1 MGRQDDRARWDQRYR
16 EGSHASLEPD
26 PFLVQ
31 AASEFIEPLFPHA
44 GSALDIAGGVGRH
57 AIWLAERGWQVTI
70 LDFSE
75 AALAQARANAAK
87 HRDKIEFQ
95 PTDLTRFQAS
105 STYDLVLAFFY
116 LQREIFPALLA
127 SLRPGGLLV
136 YKTYTRLQPKFGG
149 GPTHPM
155 YLLEENELLRAFPGL
170 SILYYQETV
179 RDRGVAE
186 LVGRKL
192 LR

>member
-26 PFLVQ
+26 PFLVE

-44 GSALDIAGGVGRH
+44 GTALDIAGGVGRH

-75 AALAQARANAAK
+75 AALAQARANAAH
-87 HRDKIEFQ
+87 HRDQIEFQ
-95 PTDLTRFQAS
+95 PMDLTRFEAS

-136 YKTYTRLQPKFGG
+136 YKTYTRLQAKFGG

-155 YLLEENELLRAFPGL
+155 YLLEENELLGAFPGL
-170 SILYYQETV
+170 SVLYYRETV
-179 RDRGVAE
+179 RHRGVAE
-186 LVGRKL
+186 LIGRKPS
-192 LR
+192 R

>member
-26 PFLVQ
+26 PFLVE

-44 GSALDIAGGVGRH
+44 GTALDIAGGVGRH

-87 HRDKIEFQ
+87 HRDQIEFR
-95 PTDLTRFQAS
+95 PTDLTTFEAS

-116 LQREIFPALLA
+116 LEREIFPALLA

-170 SILYYQETV
+170 SVLYYQETV

-186 LVGRKL
+186 LIGRKPL
-192 LR
+192 P

>member
-1 MGRQDDRARWDQRYR
+1 MSQQDDRARWDQRYR

-26 PFLVQ
+26 PFLAQ

-44 GSALDIAGGVGRH
+44 GTALDIAGGAGRH

-75 AALAQARANAAK
+75 AALAKARANAANQV
-87 HRDKIEFQ
+87 DKIEFQ
-95 PTDLTRFQAS
+95 LTDLTTFKAS

-116 LQREIFPALLA
+116 LQREIFPALLEA
-127 SLRPGGLLV
+127 LRPGRLLV
-136 YKTYTRLQPKFGG
+136 YKTYTRLQPKFGV

-155 YLLEENELLRAFPGL
+155 YLLEENELLSAFPGL
-170 SILYYQETV
+170 SVLYYQETV

-186 LVGRKL
+186 LIGRKPL
-192 LR
+192 P

>member
-26 PFLVQ
+26 PFLLR

-44 GSALDIAGGVGRH
+44 GTALDIAGGVGRH

-75 AALAQARANAAK
+75 AALAQAQANAAK

-95 PTDLTRFQAS
+95 LTDLTRFQAS

-116 LQREIFPALLA
+116 LEREIFPALLA

>member
-1 MGRQDDRARWDQRYR
+1 MRRQDDRTRWDQRYR
-16 EGSHASLEPD
+16 EGSHGSLEPD

-31 AASEFIEPLFPHA
+31 AGSEFIEPLFPHA
-44 GSALDIAGGVGRH
+44 GTALDIAGGAGRH

-75 AALAQARANAAK
+75 VALAKARANAANVG
-87 HRDKIEFQ
+87 DKIKFQ
-95 PTDLTRFQAS
+95 LTDLTTFKAS

-116 LQREIFPALLA
+116 LQREIFPALLGA
-127 SLRPGGLLV
+127 LRPGGLLV

-155 YLLEENELLRAFPGL
+155 YLLKENELLGAFPGL
-170 SILYYQETV
+170 TVLYYQETV

-186 LVGRKL
+186 LIGRKP

>member
-1 MGRQDDRARWDQRYR
+1 MCRQDDRTRWDQRYR
-16 EGSHASLEPD
+16 EGSHTSLEPD
-26 PFLVQ
+26 PFLVG

-44 GSALDIAGGVGRH
+44 GTALDIAGGAGRH
-57 AIWLAERGWQVTI
+57 AIWLAARGWQVTI

-75 AALAQARANAAK
+75 AALAKARANAAN

-95 PTDLTRFQAS
+95 LTDLTMFKAS

-116 LQREIFPALLA
+116 LQREIFPALLE

-155 YLLEENELLRAFPGL
+155 YLLEENELLGAFPGL

-186 LVGRKL
+186 LIGRKPL
-192 LR
+192 S